1 MSFLERLQ
9 AAAKTHEPLF
19 AECYAEAGGRPLR
32 ARLKLSKRLF
42 AEFRSGGSYALD
54 PATIAMIFALIKL
67 AIEVWK
73 WAKDNGYLKA
83 YAYQEAP
90 AQAMLLRAYNAGEYP
105 ETMAVPAMLS
115 DLLDEGIDN
124 DDE

>member
-1 MSFLERLQ
+1 MTFLERLQ
-9 AAAKTHEPLF
+9 SAAKNHEATF

-32 ARLKLSKRLF
+32 ARLKLGKRLF
-42 AEFRSGGSYALD
+42 ASFRSEGSYALD

-73 WAKDNGYLKA
+73 WAKDNGYLKG
-83 YAYQEAP
+83 YDYQAVP
-90 AQAMLLRAYNAGEYP
+90 MQAMLLAAYNAGEYP
-105 ETMAVPAMLS
+105 EKMAVPAMLN
-115 DLLDEGIDN
+115 DMLDDAVDD